1 MPEESTTPDL
11 VELVRR
17 QIEAAQRRDFDAL
30 MSFYATDAIWDGSSF
45 GAGPFDGAE
54 AIRRLFEDWFSSYEE
69 WRGSPEELLDLG
81 NGVVFAVIRQDARPV
96 GSRGS
101 LQARFAYVYEFVD
114 GLIVHVVNST
124 NLDEARAAAERLAEE
139 RG

>member
-1 MPEESTTPDL
+1 MPEESATPDL

-17 QIEAAQRRDFDAL
+17 QIEAAQSRDFDAL
-30 MSFYATDAIWDGSSF
+30 MSFYAADAIWDGSSM
-45 GAGPFDGAE
+45 GAGTFDGAE
-54 AIRRLFEDWFSSYEE
+54 AIRRLVEDWFSSYEE

-101 LQARFAYVYEFVD
+101 LQARFAYVYEFLD

-124 NLDEARAAAERLAEE
+124 DIDEARAAAERLAEE